1 MDGKVPGG
9 SYWKYSFLWSNTTSW
24 VSFLAS
30 LTIYLDTEQ
39 LATKPEVELMM
50 GLGADKCTTLKLD
63 VEEYLIGLTHLC
75 NELVLNYRCC
85 QIIIT
90 LLF

>member
-1 MDGKVPGG
+1 M
-9 SYWKYSFLWSNTTSW
+9 
-24 VSFLAS
+24 SFLAS